1 MGNRIS
7 FNTTNFI
14 YNIFINQPNRT
25 SNNIP
30 EKIQFPDILQKYYRM
45 RQAIMISPGL
55 IKHTIVDAPEN
66 LKPNEVLLKIQKIGI
81 CGSDI
86 HVFHGQHPATPYP
99 VVQGHEYS
107 AIIEAVGENVS
118 KAKPG
123 MKATARPQLVC
134 GECGPC
140 KRGQY
145 NACQNLKVQGFQA
158 PGVAQDYF
166 IVPEDR
172 LILLPDSLTFEQGAM
187 IEPAA
192 VGAHATSR
200 TNGIEGKNVV
210 VSGAGTIGNLVA
222 QFAKARGAKKILI
235 TDISDYRLEKAK
247 ECGIENTLNILKTPF
262 NEGITTCFGNEG
274 FQVGLE
280 AAGVQNSLD
289 NLIANVE
296 KGGDVVILGVYAQNP
311 QVNMY
316 YVGEHELNLFGSMMY
331 RHEDYEEA
339 VEMMAAG
346 KINTTPLVSKH
357 FAFEDYL
364 HAYHYIEQNKEK
376 TMKVIIDL

>member
-1 MGNRIS
+1 MIAPG
-7 FNTTNFI
+7 
-14 YNIFINQPNRT
+14 
-25 SNNIP
+25 
-30 EKIQFPDILQKYYRM
+30 KIEYVDVPV
-45 RQAIMISPGL
+45 PG
-55 IKHTIVDAPEN
+55 K

-107 AIIEAVGENVS
+107 AVIEAVGDKVS
-118 KAKPG
+118 KARPG

-145 NACQNLKVQGFQA
+145 NACQKLKVQGFQA

-166 IVPEDR
+166 VVPEDR
-172 LILLPDSLTFEQGAM
+172 LIILPDTLTFEQGAM

-192 VGAHATSR
+192 VGAHSTGRTS
-200 TNGIEGKNVV
+200 GIKGKNVV

-222 QFAKARGAKKILI
+222 QFAKARGAKKVLI
-235 TDISDYRLEKAK
+235 TDVSDYRLNKAK
-247 ECGIENTLNILKTPF
+247 ECGIEATLNVLETSFEEGLKSA
-262 NEGITTCFGNEG
+262 FGDEG

-280 AAGVQNSLD
+280 AAGVQASLD
-289 NLIANVE
+289 VLVANVE
-296 KGGDVVILGVYAQNP
+296 KGGDVVILGVYAKNP
-311 QVNMY
+311 TVNMF

-339 VEMMAAG
+339 AAMIASG
-346 KINTTPLVSKH
+346 KIILAPLISKH
-357 FAFEDYL
+357 FPFNEYL
-364 HAYHYIEQNKEK
+364 QAYEYIEQHKEK
-376 TMKVIIDL
+376 SMKVMIDL